1 MGMYK
6 LDKFDE
12 RDLKAAFTE
21 CGYDKCNFK
30 EQDGIPVTLDSE
42 TEDGNLTIVSLD
54 NRLMAELDNGEVKP
68 LVEVLNDEDDVER
81 LIDLIVDYSER

>member
-1 MGMYK
+1 MGKYK

-12 RDLKAAFTE
+12 RDLKAAFAE
-21 CGYDKCNFK
+21 CGYNKCNFK

-42 TEDGNLTIVSLD
+42 TETDNLVINSIDNQLMVELVS
-54 NRLMAELDNGEVKP
+54 GEVKP
-68 LVEVLNDEDDVER
+68 LADVLNDEDDVER